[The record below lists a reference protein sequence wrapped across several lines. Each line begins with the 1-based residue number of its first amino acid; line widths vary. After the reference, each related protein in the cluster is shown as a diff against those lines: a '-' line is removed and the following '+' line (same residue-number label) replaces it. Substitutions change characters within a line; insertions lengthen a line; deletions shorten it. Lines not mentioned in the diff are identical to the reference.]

1 MKKQIS
7 TIISIILVIVIA
19 IFALMNFESVE
30 VNFGFTSLKV
40 PLVLLIFIS
49 LLIGALIIF
58 LFSST
63 QNVKKNRQYKQLE
76 ADSQEKQDQLNSE
89 IDELNHN
96 LKVLETRLKN
106 SSGKQEVGNRDQQ
119 ISDLEDEI
127 AKLTDK
133 LSSQK

>member
-1 MKKQIS
+1 MKKQVS
-7 TIISIILVIVIA
+7 TIVSIILIIVIA
-19 IFALMNFESVE
+19 VFALMNFESVE
-30 VNFGFTSLKV
+30 LNFGFASFQV
-40 PLVLLIFIS
+40 PLVLLILIC

-76 ADSQEKQDQLNSE
+76 SEKQQQQAALNAQ
-89 IDELNHN
+89 IDELNNN

-106 SSGKQEVGNRDQQ
+106 STGKQEIGSRDQQ
-119 ISDLEDEI
+119 ITDLQDEI
-127 AKLTDK
+127 AKSTEK

>member
-1 MKKQIS
+1 MKKQVS
-7 TIISIILVIVIA
+7 TIVSIILIIVIA
-19 IFALMNFESVE
+19 VFALMNFESVE
-30 VNFGFTSLKV
+30 VNFGFASFQV
-40 PLVLLIFIS
+40 PLVLLILIC

-76 ADSQEKQDQLNSE
+76 SEKQQQQAALNAQ
-89 IDELNHN
+89 IDELNNN

-106 SSGKQEVGNRDQQ
+106 STGKQEIGSRDQQ
-119 ISDLEDEI
+119 ITDLQDEI
-127 AKLTDK
+127 AKLTEK

>member
-76 ADSQEKQDQLNSE
+76 TDSQEKQDLLNSE

>member
-76 ADSQEKQDQLNSE
+76 TDSQEKQDQLNSE

>member
-1 MKKQIS
+1 
-7 TIISIILVIVIA
+7 
-19 IFALMNFESVE
+19 MNFESVE
-30 VNFGFTSLKV
+30 VNFGFASFQV
-40 PLVLLIFIS
+40 PLVLLILIC

-76 ADSQEKQDQLNSE
+76 SDSQQKQ
-89 IDELNHN
+89 DELNQQISKLNDN
-96 LKVLETRLKN
+96 LKAVETRLKN
-106 SSGKQEVGNRDQQ
+106 SSGKQELGSRDQQ

>member
-7 TIISIILVIVIA
+7 TIISIILIIIIA

-30 VNFGFTSLKV
+30 VNFGFASFQV
-40 PLVLLIFIS
+40 PLVLLILIC

-63 QNVKKNRQYKQLE
+63 QNVKKNRQYKQLASE
-76 ADSQEKQDQLNSE
+76 SQKRQDDLNAE
-89 IDELNHN
+89 ICELNNN
-96 LKVLETRLKN
+96 LKELETRLKN
-106 SSGKQEVGNRDQQ
+106 STGKQEIGSRDQQ
-119 ISDLEDEI
+119 ISDLQDEI
-127 AKLTDK
+127 AKLTEK

>member
-1 MKKQIS
+1 MKKQVS
-7 TIISIILVIVIA
+7 TIVSIILIIVIA
-19 IFALMNFESVE
+19 VFALMNFESVE
-30 VNFGFTSLKV
+30 VNFGFASFQV
-40 PLVLLIFIS
+40 PLVLLILIC

-76 ADSQEKQDQLNSE
+76 SEKQQQQAALNAQ
-89 IDELNHN
+89 IDELNNN

-106 SSGKQEVGNRDQQ
+106 STGKQEIGSRDQQ
-119 ISDLEDEI
+119 ITDLQDEI
-127 AKLTDK
+127 AKSTEK

>member
-7 TIISIILVIVIA
+7 TIISIILIIIIA

-30 VNFGFTSLKV
+30 VNFGFASFQV
-40 PLVLLIFIS
+40 PLVLLILIC

-63 QNVKKNRQYKQLE
+63 QNVKKNRQYKQLASE
-76 ADSQEKQDQLNSE
+76 SQKRQDDLNAE
-89 IDELNHN
+89 ICELNNN
-96 LKVLETRLKN
+96 LKELETRLNN
-106 SSGKQEVGNRDQQ
+106 STGKQEIGSRDQQ
-119 ISDLEDEI
+119 ISDLQDEI
-127 AKLTDK
+127 AKLTEK